1 MSAFDAL
8 KDHLRQTAALEQ
20 VMGRLGWDQ
29 ETMMPRGAAE
39 QRAEE
44 MAALEAVLHAR
55 RTDARMGDWLEAAE
69 PPDEAGAAIL
79 RHARRTYERHRRVP
93 ADLATALARET
104 SRAQGIWAE
113 ARARDEPAHF
123 LPALTK
129 VLALRRDEAQALADE
144 GTDPYDA
151 LLAHFEPGM
160 KAARI
165 AALFDRLRPALLELR
180 DAVLG
185 APCQPAPIKGHFPR
199 EAQLRLARLLGERF
213 GYDFARGRLDLAVH
227 PFSSGSGDDV
237 RITTRIDENDPVNCL
252 FSTIHELGHAVYEQG
267 VDPAHA
273 LTPLGQGASMGVHES
288 QARLFENQIGR
299 SRAFAGWLHGAMQ
312 AEFGDFGCPDAD
324 AFHGAL
330 NRVHPGH
337 IRTESDELH
346 YNLHIMLRFDLERAL
361 VAGDLLPEDL
371 EAAWNERFEGDFGL
385 KVDRP
390 SHGFLQDVHWSVGLF
405 GYFPTYTLGNVHA
418 GCLMQALRADLPDLD
433 SALAEGDVCPALDWL
448 RERLHRHGA
457 LRDGQDSIAHA
468 CGFPPDEGPLITY
481 LRERLG
487 MLYRL

>member
-1 MSAFDAL
+1 MSTFDDL
-8 KDHLRQTAALEQ
+8 KAHLRQTSALEQ

-55 RTDARMGDWLEAAE
+55 RTDPRLGEWLASAT
-69 PPDEAGAAIL
+69 PPDAAGRAII
-79 RHARRTYERHRRVP
+79 RHTRRSYERHSRVP
-93 ADLATALARET
+93 ADLASSLARET

-113 ARARDEPAHF
+113 ARARDDVALF
-123 LPALTK
+123 LPALSR
-129 VLALRRDEAQALADE
+129 VLALKREEAQALAD
-144 GTDPYDA
+144 GGDSYDA

-160 KAARI
+160 KAGEI
-165 AALFDRLRPALLELR
+165 AALFNRLRPPLLALR
-180 DAVLG
+180 DKVLG
-185 APCQPAPIKGHFPR
+185 APHQPAPLKGHFPR
-199 EAQLRLARLLGERF
+199 EGQLRLARLMGERF

-237 RITTRIDENDPVNCL
+237 RITTRIDEGDPLNCL
-252 FSTIHELGHAVYEQG
+252 LSTIHELGHAVYEQG

-299 SRAFAGWLHGAMQ
+299 SRAFAGWLFGAMQ
-312 AEFGDFGCPDAD
+312 GEFGDFGCKDAD

-361 VAGDLLPEDL
+361 VAGDLAPADL
-371 EAAWNERFEGDFGL
+371 ESAWNDRFEGDFGL

-405 GYFPTYTLGNVHA
+405 GYFPTYTLGNVFA
-418 GCLMQALRADLPDLD
+418 GCLMQALRADLPALD
-433 SALAEGDVCPALDWL
+433 SALAEGDVAPAQRWL
-448 RERLHRHGA
+448 CDKVHRHGA
-457 LRDGQDSIAHA
+457 LREGRETIVHA
-468 CGFPPDEGPLITY
+468 CGFAPDEAPLVGY
-481 LRERLG
+481 LQERFG